1 MEHLRLECLESFNV
15 YFLKSVKYII
25 LSVSRLFQ
33 PHLPL
38 TRCRGPFLSPY
49 STARHDHHILQH
61 VHTALWG
68 SASTRPTILASHY
81 FVPQTTV
88 YSAAVLLEKKKK
100 KQHTI
105 IRFCVWTCSLASKFL
120 GASTLTLQ
128 PPGPHPPG
136 PSPGAIPSRL
146 LAPQLLLSSL
156 WFAAGGLTS
165 GLCGEALVSLAVLPL
180 LRSWPLQA
188 WLPPCGSLPAASSSG
203 QFSLHNIPLL
213 CRHIGSFHFSSAQF
227 SRSVV
232 SDSLRPQGLQ
242 HARPPCPS
250 PTPRV
255 YSNSLF
261 SFNR

>member
-1 MEHLRLECLESFNV
+1 MGHLRLECLESFNV

-38 TRCRGPFLSPY
+38 TRCRGPFLSPC

-88 YSAAVLLEKKKK
+88 YSAAVLLEKKKRNNT
-100 KQHTI
+100 QSYDFVFGH
-105 IRFCVWTCSLASKFL
+105 VHWLPNFL
-120 GASTLTLQ
+120 GPQLWPCS
-128 PPGPHPPG
+128 PPAPILPAPPQE
-136 PSPGAIPSRL
+136 PSR
-146 LAPQLLLSSL
+146 AVSLLLSCSSPL
-156 WFAAGGLTS
+156 S
-165 GLCGEALVSLAVLPL
+165 GLRQVDWPRVSCGEALVSLAVLPL